1 MMEEFTVQNFDLL
14 YEEIIST
21 VTENAADTALNSN
34 EIHRLQSLDS
44 LEDAMQAINKF
55 EECTFSNYIV
65 LEKQKCFGNEA
76 FRPNRKATVH
86 WEGPVIKNVC
96 LNEYSGVPFI
106 IVGRKVLCCHLG
118 KDKAVAQKKRYA
130 ESTNRKKAT
139 DNASV
144 RRRKSFQHTKKMDC
158 PAKIYIYHM
167 LKFPGFQ
174 LKKKSEWRMR
184 SASKKLRDALEKNIE
199 LKHCYVILFP
209 PLSHHNNHP
218 VDGKMAYI
226 KQKVDPRVIEKI
238 TELSKSG
245 VSENK
250 EIKRLVDH
258 FVSHELFGG
267 QELPVKSRRFFPTM
281 KDIRNIMRRC
291 TNEHK
296 RSVTDQCTV
305 LQLFAQ
311 WQQENEDHRLYC
323 RPHNVA
329 EEGETAETFMA
340 AASLS

>member
-130 ESTNRKKAT
+130 ESTNRKK
-139 DNASV
+139 
-144 RRRKSFQHTKKMDC
+144 
-158 PAKIYIYHM
+158 
-167 LKFPGFQ
+167 

>member
-130 ESTNRKKAT
+130 ESTNRKK
-139 DNASV
+139 
-144 RRRKSFQHTKKMDC
+144 
-158 PAKIYIYHM
+158 
-167 LKFPGFQ
+167 
-174 LKKKSEWRMR
+174 
-184 SASKKLRDALEKNIE
+184 
-199 LKHCYVILFP
+199 
-209 PLSHHNNHP
+209 
-218 VDGKMAYI
+218 MAYI